1 MTSPSTF
8 LRTARTQFTQLLH
21 ALIRSLHRERTAQ
34 LVAVVISCALVS
46 FLIVES
52 LHSARSHRHQW
63 ASNHI
68 VLVTRGHLAM
78 GEELTRDNTT
88 RVELPMAIIAADALT
103 TIPPNARARV
113 ALDNRTA
120 LTTSMI
126 SIDGERI
133 ALPTGW
139 RGVAL
144 PADLM
149 APQVHAGDRVDMIS
163 ADQVVAANAL
173 VIEVSTRNG
182 ITIGVPAESAAI
194 VATAVRAGDASLVI
208 ANQDHDYTVN
218 TALPGG
224 IYGLRN

>member
-34 LVAVVISCALVS
+34 LVAVVISCSLVS

-68 VLVTRGHLAM
+68 VLVTRGHLAI

-103 TIPPNARARV
+103 TIPRNARVRV

-149 APQVHAGDRVDMIS
+149 APQVHAGDRVDVIS

-173 VIEVSTRNG
+173 IIEVSTRNC

-208 ANQDHDYTVN
+208 AN
-218 TALPGG
+218 
-224 IYGLRN
+224 

>member
-8 LRTARTQFTQLLH
+8 LRTARAQFTQLLH
-21 ALIRSLHRERTAQ
+21 ALIRSLHRERTSQ
-34 LVAVVISCALVS
+34 LVAVVVSCSIVS

-68 VLVTRGHLAM
+68 VLVTRGHIAM
-78 GEELTRDNTT
+78 GEELTSANTT

-103 TIPPNARARV
+103 TIPRNARVRIAV
-113 ALDNRTA
+113 ENRTA
-120 LTTSMI
+120 LTTSLI
-126 SIDGERI
+126 SVNGERI

-139 RGVAL
+139 RGIAL
-144 PADLM
+144 PTDLM
-149 APQVHAGDRVDMIS
+149 APQVRAGDHVDVIS
-163 ADQVVAANAL
+163 ADLVVAANAL

-182 ITIGVPAESAAI
+182 VTIGVPAESAAI

-208 ANQDHDYTVN
+208 AN
-218 TALPGG
+218 
-224 IYGLRN
+224 